1 MIAQPLYTRDNSL
14 CFIKLYHLFLPPSL
28 MGGTPHEAITQHLAF
43 GASGHIRSPYLFPVP
58 QEFPTP
64 NPPYKALRSQAK
76 V

>member
-1 MIAQPLYTRDNSL
+1 
-14 CFIKLYHLFLPPSL
+14 
-28 MGGTPHEAITQHLAF
+28 LAF